1 MNTVS
6 IAVIIPTLNEA
17 VFIARC
23 LDSIFQQTYPPEN
36 MDIMVIDGGSTDK
49 TIEIVEIYCTRYH
62 NIRLIHNPGK
72 IQSIAFNIGV
82 KQSTTPYIIRL
93 DAHVTYDI
101 HYIENCIN
109 GLIHN
114 KKIGNIGGVCKIHPI
129 NNSIWAV
136 TNAILNQSKFGIG
149 GATFRIGGKAGE
161 VDTVPFG
168 CFPRKVVETVGGM
181 REDLA
186 RGEDNE
192 YNSRIKKAGYIIYFD
207 PTIVSTYYSR
217 PTLRTSCKQMFAN
230 GESIGKLLYIDRQSI
245 GIRHLIPM
253 LFVLFLLFGTIATMI
268 WEPLTFLWLFGII
281 LYFTCDLIAS
291 ISASCKYG
299 VRYIIPLF
307 IMFFCVHISYGIG
320 TIKGILNFRKK

>member
-1 MNTVS
+1 MDTS
-6 IAVIIPTLNEA
+6 IAVIIPTLNEEN
-17 VFIARC
+17 FISAC
-23 LDSIFQQTYPPEN
+23 LDSIIQQTYPFEK
-36 MDIMVIDGGSTDK
+36 MDIMVIDGESSDRTQ
-49 TIEIVEIYCTRYH
+49 EIVETYH
-62 NIRLIHNPGK
+62 YKYNNIRLLQNPRK

-82 KQSTTPYIIRL
+82 QESSAPYIIRL
-93 DAHVTYDI
+93 DAHAIYDSS
-101 HYIENCIN
+101 YIEKCIS
-109 GLIHN
+109 GIIHQKN
-114 KKIGNIGGVCKIHPI
+114 IGNIGGVLMIKPV
-129 NNSIWAV
+129 NNSLWAV

-149 GATFRIGGKAGE
+149 GATFRVGGKAGE

-168 CFPRKVVETVGGM
+168 CFPRKVVEAIGGM

-230 GESIGKLLYIDRQSI
+230 GESIGKLLYIDHQSI

-291 ISASCKYG
+291 ISASCKHG

-320 TIKGILNFRKK
+320 TIKGILNFRK